1 MCTIVIADDDLL
13 TVKNIFNYV
22 MQRNSGIIII
32 EGLTDNGYE
41 LLDLINRRVPDILLL
56 DLMMPKLNGIQVLDN
71 LIENKKIYLKEMKI
85 IIISSYI
92 DKLYQEDKYREYI
105 YEVLQK
111 PYDVNM
117 LISIIERINT
127 GKEKIKMEQ
136 YIERELNKF
145 NFNRGSNSYRYL
157 RDTIYLILSEG
168 RKNFELE
175 SDIYSKI
182 AKLNNKKN
190 EKIIK
195 WNIEKLIYNMY
206 MNTRFNII
214 KEYFDFKEDIKPTT
228 KMFIRKI
235 VENYNLI

>member
-136 YIERELNKF
+136 YIERELN
-145 NFNRGSNSYRYL
+145 N
-157 RDTIYLILSEG
+157 LILTEVQTHI
-168 RKNFELE
+168 
-175 SDIYSKI
+175 DI
-182 AKLNNKKN
+182 
-190 EKIIK
+190 
-195 WNIEKLIYNMY
+195 
-206 MNTRFNII
+206 
-214 KEYFDFKEDIKPTT
+214 
-228 KMFIRKI
+228 
-235 VENYNLI
+235 